1 MASAVLLITTLLN
14 VAVKFIPVKKLLKV
28 QFCIVI
34 PNLPFAVIPL
44 PTLLPFIEC
53 PWQSKTML
61 SAPIIGPLFEPQ
73 FTFPGKLKLD
83 MIFWLQIGGGA
94 DTKLPK
100 LIMTEDIRR
109 TNKIKILFIKT
120 PNTYMKRENKYS
132 SLVSEI

>member
-1 MASAVLLITTLLN
+1 
-14 VAVKFIPVKKLLKV
+14 
-28 QFCIVI
+28 
-34 PNLPFAVIPL
+34 
-44 PTLLPFIEC
+44 
-53 PWQSKTML
+53 
-61 SAPIIGPLFEPQ
+61 
-73 FTFPGKLKLD
+73 